1 MASKKLAKKI
11 DRIEIE
17 FVGGPLAGHKSEFV
31 YPTPKYLV
39 MDMGRALYLFET
51 PERYTYTQDWSGLK
65 ELRAQ
70 EAERI
75 NSIL

>member
-1 MASKKLAKKI
+1 MASKKTAKKI

-17 FVGGPLAGHKSEFV
+17 FVGGPLAGKKLEFV
-31 YPTPKYLV
+31 YPTPKYLI
-39 MDMGRALYLFET
+39 MNRGTALYLCET
-51 PERYTYTQDWSGLK
+51 SERYTFTEDWSGLE

-75 NSIL
+75 KSIL